1 MAQVRRVQART
12 DDKHAATADGESTV
26 RCDDGHAFGACVG
39 LRAKGCSLTITRSH
53 AFTLV
58 ATNPNPTDETCGDS
72 EILTVNNE

>member
-39 LRAKGCSLTITRSH
+39 LRGLACEPCEAMFGVEPVMIRSRGVLQSDALAH
-53 AFTLV
+53 
-58 ATNPNPTDETCGDS
+58 
-72 EILTVNNE
+72 